1 MRRHLLP
8 LAIAL
13 GLAAAVSCRQAPSGR
28 AAGLPPGDPEAG
40 RKAFVELQCHTCH
53 EVAGGGLPP
62 ATVVPAV
69 GLGGRTLLP
78 PSRER
83 LAEDILLPS
92 SHFAVG
98 YPASQIMRGDASRM
112 PDYSK
117 VLDDKQVADLV
128 AFLAS
133 RYQRGLPQPTRQ

>member
-1 MRRHLLP
+1 MSRHLSP
-8 LAIAL
+8 LALAF

-28 AAGLPPGDPEAG
+28 GAGLPPGDPEAG
-40 RKAFVELQCHTCH
+40 RRAFVELQCHTCH
-53 EVAGGGLPP
+53 DVAGGGLPP
-62 ATVVPAV
+62 ASVVPAV
-69 GLGGRTLLP
+69 RLGGRTLLP

-92 SHFAVG
+92 SHFAEG
-98 YPASQIMRGDASRM
+98 YPASQIMKGDASRM

-117 VLDDKQVADLV
+117 VLDDRQVADLV

-133 RYQRGLPQPTRQ
+133 RYQRGIPSPTRQ